1 MGKMV
6 WIGEVFPERDLI
18 MNVAIASLL
27 VAGLMP
33 IVCAG
38 IAKAG
43 QKNYDNHNPREWLAK
58 QTGYRARANAAQ
70 GNCFEAFPFYAIGI
84 LVAMHAQVPQ
94 ERIDIYA
101 GVFIAARVAYIA
113 SYVIDQDKI
122 RSLAWLI
129 GLLCT
134 LGLYSAALGA

>member
-1 MGKMV
+1 MV
-6 WIGEVFPERDLI
+6 LGVKVIPERDLN

-43 QKNYDNHNPREWLAK
+43 KKNYDNHNPREWLAQ

-94 ERIDIYA
+94 ERTDIYA
-101 GVFIAARVAYIA
+101 GVFIVTRVVYVA
-113 SYVIDQDKI
+113 SYVMDKDKL
-122 RSLAWLI
+122 RSLAWFV
-129 GLLCT
+129 GFLCT
-134 LGLYSAALGA
+134 LGLYSASLGA

>member
-1 MGKMV
+1 
-6 WIGEVFPERDLI
+6 

-43 QKNYDNHNPREWLAK
+43 KKNYDNHNPREWLAQ

-101 GVFIAARVAYIA
+101 GVFIVARVAYVA
-113 SYVIDQDKI
+113 CYVMDKDKL
-122 RSLAWLI
+122 RSLAWFV
-129 GLLCT
+129 GFFCT
-134 LGLYSAALGA
+134 LGLYSASLGA

>member
-1 MGKMV
+1 MV
-6 WIGEVFPERDLI
+6 LGVKVIPERDLN

-43 QKNYDNHNPREWLAK
+43 KKNYDNHNPREWLAQ

-101 GVFIAARVAYIA
+101 GVFIVARMVYVA
-113 SYVIDQDKI
+113 SYVMDKDKL
-122 RSLAWLI
+122 RSMAWFV
-129 GLLCT
+129 GFLCT
-134 LGLYSAALGA
+134 LGLYSASLGA

>member
-1 MGKMV
+1 MV
-6 WIGEVFPERDLI
+6 LGVKVIPERDLN
-18 MNVAIASLL
+18 MNVASASLL

-43 QKNYDNHNPREWLAK
+43 KKNYDNHNPREWLAQ

-84 LVAMHAQVPQ
+84 LAAMHAQVPQ

-101 GVFIAARVAYIA
+101 GVFIVARMVYVA
-113 SYVIDQDKI
+113 SYVMDKDKL
-122 RSLAWLI
+122 RSLAWFV
-129 GLLCT
+129 GFLCT
-134 LGLYSAALGA
+134 LGLYSASLGA